1 MVTFHRVGTAVLMLA
16 LVTVSTAA
24 EVAAESAP
32 ASGAPLRDAFSNEAL
47 ISPGSGMGAAGT
59 ASDFLIGRKSD
70 EAKET
75 VKVSPTIS
83 RGRRGMVLPE
93 PRSLPALVRVQQNVP
108 DRRRDSVWNGAL
120 IGAGIGAGGGY
131 IWARNIC
138 GTTDDE
144 CFAIAGPAGIL
155 SGIGIGAAI
164 GAVADALHK

>member
-1 MVTFHRVGTAVLMLA
+1 MIYFRSVGMAVLMFA
-16 LVTVSTAA
+16 LLTRTAA
-24 EVAAESAP
+24 AQLPREAAP
-32 ASGAPLRDAFSNEAL
+32 ASRKAPHARL
-47 ISPGSGMGAAGT
+47 
-59 ASDFLIGRKSD
+59 
-70 EAKET
+70 
-75 VKVSPTIS
+75 
-83 RGRRGMVLPE
+83 VLPE
-93 PRSLPALVRVQQNVP
+93 ARSLPALTRVEQSAQ
-108 DRRRDSVWNGAL
+108 DRRRDSVWNGLL